1 MDYDNLKPAEVVHS
15 TPPRMGFFSKLGFV
29 SKAIFLK
36 ANRDLNRANM
46 EKNEYKDEIAHLK
59 KKLSEFAGRLDS
71 VVALKSENEKLRY
84 CVTELYEF
92 NRRHYANGY
101 FQRHILTECCRA
113 LGIDFFAAFKEHIG
127 LSKTNGQRRVENF
140 CLYRD
145 LAAAKSGYAKW
156 CETAKTKIPFEAWLF
171 ELADDATVEYA
182 ANTPSADAKPLAAKD
197 LISTVEEAEAFLMG
211 FAADRDG
218 MATGY
223 YHNAA
228 ERLFGAASPKTIAEV
243 EEAKRHIAARNRNAQ
258 NSQEVA
264 NG

>member
-1 MDYDNLKPAEVVHS
+1 MDYENLKPAEVVHS

-29 SKAIFLK
+29 SKALFLK
-36 ANRDLNRANM
+36 ANRDLNRANL
-46 EKNEYKDEIAHLK
+46 EKNEYRDEIAHLK

-71 VVALKSENEKLRY
+71 VVALQTENEKLRY

-113 LGIDFFAAFKEHIG
+113 LGIDFFAAVKEHIG
-127 LSKTNGQRRVENF
+127 LSKTNGQQRAKNF
-140 CLYRD
+140 FLYRD

-171 ELADDATVEYA
+171 EYADDATIEYA

-243 EEAKRHIAARNRNAQ
+243 EEAKKLIAAQKRNEQ
-258 NSQEVA
+258 GQEA
-264 NG
+264 SNG